1 MAIKIG
7 DSSLADCK
15 IGDTQVTKI
24 YLGDTL
30 IWERG
35 GGGGGGS
42 VVKDGLICWL
52 DGRDIDASTRV
63 WSDRSGQNNAFNFR
77 SAPTANGKSYI
88 PKSSDRCYGT
98 IAHTGDYSI
107 EIYLKSNDESDGF
120 KVALESSYGSD
131 GSGLT
136 TQLSTGVYSSSASI
150 IGFFKYVV
158 SIGNTDSLPYITN
171 RVGSNSTGN
180 LLISIVYSGTTCT
193 VYFDGVQA
201 YSNQFGAN
209 SDTWY
214 IGSRDGDRVSTEAL
228 IHSVRFYNKALTQ
241 AEINTNLAAE
251 KAVDRSV

>member
-30 IWERG
+30 IWQKG

-52 DGRDIDASTRV
+52 DGRDIDTSKLV

-77 SAPTANGKSYI
+77 SAPTANGKSYV

-98 IAHTGDYSI
+98 IANTGDYSI
-107 EIYLKSNDESDGF
+107 EICLKSNETDNEVIFENYCIDNDRLSIQ
-120 KVALESSYGSD
+120 SCTTSGSEWFEYIV
-131 GSGLT
+131 G
-136 TQLSTGVYSSSASI
+136 
-150 IGFFKYVV
+150 IGGADN
-158 SIGNTDSLPYITN
+158 IDWWNN

-214 IGSRDGDRVSTEAL
+214 IGSRDGSYTAEKTL